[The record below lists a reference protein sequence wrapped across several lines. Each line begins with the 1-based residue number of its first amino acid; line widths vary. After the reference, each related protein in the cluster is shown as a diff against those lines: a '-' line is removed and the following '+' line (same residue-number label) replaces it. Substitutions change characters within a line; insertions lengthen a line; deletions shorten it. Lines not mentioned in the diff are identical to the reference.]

1 MLPICFIFNAGYGLT
16 ISMLLFVGAVEI
28 LWEEL
33 FTLDTSYCLNLIA
46 IAVIAWGAT
55 STYLNTLCDR
65 LKSDLYFYRNFLSL
79 VQQSSFYGY
88 TSILPTKYTQ
98 AVMIGESQ

>member
-1 MLPICFIFNAGYGLT
+1 
-16 ISMLLFVGAVEI
+16 MLLFVGAVEI

-46 IAVIAWGAT
+46 IAIIAWGAT
-55 STYLNTLCDR
+55 STIHQNKYISFKFD
-65 LKSDLYFYRNFLSL
+65 KVIKIFSFV

-98 AVMIGESQ
+98 AVMIGES

>member
-1 MLPICFIFNAGYGLT
+1 MFYFQRRLWTNDFDAVVRGCRGNFMGRAVHVGHVLLPQLDRHRSYRVGSDKY
-16 ISMLLFVGAVEI
+16 LLKHTLWPFEI
-28 LWEEL
+28 EM
-33 FTLDTSYCLNLIA
+33 
-46 IAVIAWGAT
+46 
-55 STYLNTLCDR
+55 
-65 LKSDLYFYRNFLSL
+65 DLYFYRNFLSL